1 MNVRHLLA
9 RTPADIEAEK
19 RQLEKEAAFAA
30 TELPGPRHG
39 RRSHRPAWLLA
50 YLGKDSRMA
59 EWLTGQARRAPELGG
74 RARHLAYRAAKR
86 RAASR

>member
-9 RTPADIEAEK
+9 RKPADIEAER

-39 RRSHRPAWLLA
+39 RRSRKPGWLIAFL
-50 YLGKDSRMA
+50 
-59 EWLTGQARRAPELGG
+59 ERRNPEPKRLRQPEQSG